1 MAGLA
6 TPPGGDPTPWRLALS
21 PLREKGRLVGWRL
34 SSLAGLPALAR
45 AGLKPGDV
53 LLSANG
59 AELISEEKVMELPQE
74 LAANGRLQVAYR
86 RGNAQREAV
95 VTP

>member
-1 MAGLA
+1 M
-6 TPPGGDPTPWRLALS
+6 S
-21 PLREKGRLVGWRL
+21 PLRVEGRLAGWRL
-34 SSLAGLPALAR
+34 DSLAGLPALAR

-59 AELISEEKVMELPQE
+59 AELISEEKIMELPQE
-74 LAANGRLQVAYR
+74 LAANGRLQIVYR